1 MRSLQYIF
9 IFGAMLFLLGCSF
22 TGVYIWE
29 RCRKYTAVQGRIA
42 DVILTTPRRE
52 FFFGYVPII
61 EYKFNGRTYRTRH
74 RVMTPKPGK
83 KYLAGDIVQLR
94 VYDGRPDDAIIDEPG
109 NLRLPLLGGIAFMA
123 AGAALLVLWACLR

>member
-1 MRSLQYIF
+1 MRLLQYIF

-61 EYKFNGRTYRTRH
+61 EYKFNSRTYRTRH
-74 RVMTPKPGK
+74 RVMTPKPSK

-94 VYDGRPDDAIIDEPG
+94 VYDGRPDDAIIDGPG